1 MRRDEYLNVVAE
13 RRLPRFDILEGD
25 WTADSGYAAGLRID
39 QTATAVFC
47 ANDQMAVG
55 AILSLQALGYDVPG
69 DVSVAGYDNSEI
81 CSIINP
87 HITSVQQSLE
97 VMGEIGA
104 QEVLRLIRNGVSLAR
119 HTKLE
124 PELVVRES
132 TAPCR
137 EKQAR

>member
-1 MRRDEYLNVVAE
+1 MRGAREAGLPLRDEYLKVGNWRIESGEQFAKE
-13 RRLPRFDILEGD
+13 LMELDEPP
-25 WTADSGYAAGLRID
+25 TAI
-39 QTATAVFC
+39 FC

-104 QEVLRLIRNGVSLAR
+104 QEVLRLISNGVSLAR